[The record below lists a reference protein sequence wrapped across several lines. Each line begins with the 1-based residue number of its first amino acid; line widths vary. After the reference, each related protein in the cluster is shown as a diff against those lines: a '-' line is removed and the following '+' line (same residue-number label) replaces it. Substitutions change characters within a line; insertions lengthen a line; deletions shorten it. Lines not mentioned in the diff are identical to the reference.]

1 MSTRSLPSDAKVSWW
16 YHAISWLS
24 GSAFL
29 FCGPHFWLKVSNVMP
44 QGTDLGYAAFYHCYE
59 FTDQELVQN
68 TLSVAGGGRVF
79 PAVFVVSYSN
89 LWYHNNCAVSMCVC
103 AGVAQLCP
111 TLCDPTDHSS
121 PGSSVHEI
129 LQARILGCHSLLH
142 DCEVAFNNQRKKTSA
157 NYSPSDHPSI
167 WKHLLKFS
175 WSFLEMRVVFLS
187 LQDRGK
193 WHWLL

>member
-1 MSTRSLPSDAKVSWW
+1 MQLFTIAMNLLIRSLSRIRCLSLGEGVCFLLSLLWVILTSD
-16 YHAISWLS
+16 I
-24 GSAFL
+24 
-29 FCGPHFWLKVSNVMP
+29 
-44 QGTDLGYAAFYHCYE
+44 TI
-59 FTDQELVQN
+59 TVQC
-68 TLSVAGGGRVF
+68 L
-79 PAVFVVSYSN
+79 
-89 LWYHNNCAVSMCVC
+89 CVC